1 MEIKV
6 PTGIEQELS
15 EQFRKKQQEGLP
27 HEHPSLRRIRQAAM
41 EQLAKKG
48 LPGVKDEEYKYAQF
62 ARILSSNAFQPASG
76 VTNPENALESYAPQ
90 MWIAE
95 DADFLLLINGR
106 FMPHLSRIPAD
117 NHGLHIESLE
127 AAWNN
132 YPAQVERHFGQI
144 ADYMADPYSAWNT
157 ALWSGGLFIQ
167 LLDGAQ
173 LERPLVIYNLA
184 DSSTGD
190 LMITPRNLVLAGKHT
205 QGNIIEISE
214 QTGESSV
221 FINSV
226 TEIAAD
232 EGARINYFKYQN
244 RNKNAYEV
252 DLTRIS
258 QNGGGLFNA
267 YTFSFSGAM
276 VRNNMQIAMEQENC
290 ESHLYGLYL
299 LRGKTLV
306 DNHTVVDH
314 RKPHCYSNELYK
326 GVMDEY
332 STGVFNGK
340 IFVRP
345 DAQKTNAFQSNKNL
359 VLTDT
364 ASVNTKPQL
373 EIWADDVKCSHGCT
387 TGQLDREQL
396 FYLRSRGIS
405 AQRAVAMLLQ
415 AFAYDVLEK
424 VEIPFLRR
432 HLEQVI
438 LQRLHD

>member
-1 MEIKV
+1 MEIKEL
-6 PTGIEQELS
+6 TGIEQELYA
-15 EQFRKKQQEGLP
+15 QFRAKHQEDLSR
-27 HEHPSLRRIRQAAM
+27 EHPSLRRIRQEAM
-41 EQLAKKG
+41 ELLTKKG
-48 LPGVKDEEYKYAQF
+48 LPGIKDEEYKYAQF
-62 ARILSSNAFQPASG
+62 GKILSSRKFRRAIPVAD
-76 VTNPENALESYAPQ
+76 PENALERSTPQ
-90 MWIAE
+90 MWMAE
-95 DADFLLLINGR
+95 DADFLLLINGL
-106 FMPHLSRIPAD
+106 FIPHLSRIPEV
-117 NHGLHIESLE
+117 NPGLSIETMES
-127 AAWNN
+127 AWTK
-132 YPAQVERHFGQI
+132 YPIQVERHFGRI
-144 ADYMADPYSAWNT
+144 VDYTSDAYAAWNA
-157 ALWSGGLFIQ
+157 ALWSGGLFIH
-167 LLDGAQ
+167 LADGAQ
-173 LERPLVIYNLA
+173 LARPLIIYNLA

-190 LMITPRNLVLAGKHT
+190 QMIAPRNLILAGKHT
-205 QGNIIEISE
+205 QGVIIEISE
-214 QTGESSV
+214 QTGEGAV

-226 TEIAAD
+226 TEISAD
-232 EGARINYFKYQN
+232 EGARINFFKYQN
-244 RNKNAYEV
+244 RNKNAYEI

-258 QNGGGLFNA
+258 QSTGGLFNA
-267 YTFSFSGAM
+267 YTFSFGGAM
-276 VRNNMQIAMEQENC
+276 LRNNMQIAMEQENC

-299 LRGKTLV
+299 LKGKTLV

-314 RKPHCYSNELYK
+314 KKPHCFSNELYK

-405 AQRAVAMLLQ
+405 EQRAVAMLLQ

-424 VEIPFLRR
+424 VEVPFFRR